1 MENGN
6 IAPQTSVLDRVGS
19 LAPGLQDRWPKPTP
33 WLGAELVGALCVG
46 LIAGKALFSSFG
58 ATPAKLNAGEGRWV
72 SSSAGAFEL
81 FLPKGWE
88 DFTAEANVGVPAESR
103 RDIVFRQ
110 KNSTGTRLLVLHRTN
125 AKKPGDEKTAAF
137 LASWMQA
144 QRREMAQL
152 RQQMGAGAPAAE
164 PPAIPALSF
173 QLIRPA
179 GGEQIVTGTVAFKGA
194 FYDFSYATPFAGDS
208 ELLLGLLGSMR
219 QVQGAPAAPHKA
231 ASKPAVA
238 KPAAKVATKK
248 GGVKAK
254 KK

>member
-6 IAPQTSVLDRVGS
+6 IAPQVTVLDRLGS
-19 LAPGLQDRWPKPTP
+19 LAPGLQDRWPKPTL
-33 WLGAELVGALCVG
+33 WLGAELVGALCLG
-46 LIAGKALFSSFG
+46 LMAGKALFSGFG
-58 ATPAKLNAGEGRWV
+58 ASPAKLDLGEGRWV
-72 SSSAGAFEL
+72 RSSAGAFEL

-88 DFTAEANVGVPAESR
+88 DFTAEANVGIPAENQ

-110 KNSTGTRLLVLHRTN
+110 KNSSGNRLLVLRRTN
-125 AKKPGDEKTAAF
+125 AQKPGEEKTQAF
-137 LASWMQA
+137 LASWMQV
-144 QRREMAQL
+144 QRREMARL
-152 RQQMGAGAPAAE
+152 RQQVGAGAPAAE

-179 GGEQIVTGTVAFKGA
+179 GGEQIVTGAVAFKGA

-219 QVQGAPAAPHKA
+219 QAQGAPSVPHKA
-231 ASKPAVA
+231 APKPAVT
-238 KPAAKVATKK
+238 KPAANGAAKK